1 MPRSF
6 ILALDQGTTSSRAL
20 LFDHEGSV
28 VAQAARELPQIFP
41 KPGWVEHDP
50 EAIWSSQLA
59 AAREALEKAQVPAS
73 DVAAIGITNQRET
86 TLLWERASGRP
97 LANAIVWQCR
107 RTAPLC
113 ERLVRA
119 GHAPRIRRKTGLV
132 CDAYFSGTKLRWL
145 LDSIPGARRRARR
158 GELAFGTVD
167 TWLAHRLSFGRLHV
181 TDPSNASRTLLFDL
195 KRRRFDP
202 ELLKLLRVPAEVL
215 PEVRDSSE
223 VLGECDPR
231 WFGAAIPIAGLAGDQ
246 QAALFG
252 QRCFAPGSMKSTYGT
267 GCFLLMNTGAAP
279 RASRSG
285 LLSTIAW
292 SRGGATT
299 YALEGSLFVAG
310 AAVQWLRDGLGLIAS
325 AAEIEGLAA
334 SVPDSG
340 GVTFVPAFV
349 GLGAPHWDSAARGA
363 IVGLT
368 RGTTKAHLAR
378 ATLEAMAFQTR
389 DVVDCME
396 RDAGLRVREL
406 RIDGG
411 ATRNELFCRTLADL
425 LGVTVVRPAQ
435 AEATAAGA
443 AFLAGLAVGF
453 WRDEREL
460 AALPRAETRFEPT
473 TKRAHREAEH
483 ARWREAVGRV
493 LSARR

>member
-1 MPRSF
+1 MPPAF
-6 ILALDQGTTSSRAL
+6 VLALDQGTTSSRAL
-20 LFDHEGSV
+20 LFDREGRV
-28 VAQAARELPQIFP
+28 VAQGARELPQIFP

-59 AAREALEKAQVPAS
+59 AAREAVEKARVAAS

-86 TLLWERASGRP
+86 TILWERASGRP

-113 ERLVRA
+113 EKLVRA
-119 GHAPRIRRKTGLV
+119 GHAAKIRRRTGLV

-167 TWLAHRLSFGRLHV
+167 TWLAHRLSGGRLHV
-181 TDPSNASRTLLFDL
+181 TDASNASRTLLFDL
-195 KRRRFDP
+195 RRRRFDP
-202 ELLKLLRVPAEVL
+202 ELLELLHVPAAVL
-215 PEVRDSSE
+215 PEVHGSSE
-223 VLGECDPR
+223 VVGECDAK
-231 WFGAAIPIAGLAGDQ
+231 WLGAALPIAGMVGDQ
-246 QAALFG
+246 QGALFG

-267 GCFLLMNTGAAP
+267 GSFLLMNTGAAP

-285 LLSTIAW
+285 LLTTIAW
-292 SRGGATT
+292 SRGGIPT

-310 AAVQWLRDGLGLIAS
+310 AAVQWLRDGLGLIAN
-325 AAEIEGLAA
+325 AAEVEALAA

-349 GLGAPHWDSAARGA
+349 GLGAPHWDAAARGA

-368 RGTTKAHLAR
+368 RGSTKAHLAR

-389 DVVDCME
+389 EVVDCME

-411 ATRNELFCRTLADL
+411 ATRNDLFCRILADL
-425 LGVTVVRPAQ
+425 LGVAVVRPEQ
-435 AEATAAGA
+435 AEASATGA

-453 WRDEREL
+453 WKDEREL
-460 AALPRAETRFEPT
+460 AVLPRAERRFEPT
-473 TKRAHREAEH
+473 TTRAQRAAHH
-483 ARWREAVGRV
+483 ARWREAVARV
-493 LSARR
+493 ISR